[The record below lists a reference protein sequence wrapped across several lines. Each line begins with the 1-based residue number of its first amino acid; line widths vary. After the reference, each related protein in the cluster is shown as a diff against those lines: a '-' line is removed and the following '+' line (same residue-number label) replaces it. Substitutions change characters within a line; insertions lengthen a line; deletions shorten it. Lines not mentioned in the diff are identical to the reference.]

1 MSTSVHPPVP
11 ESPSRR
17 VSAASSVVDSST
29 SNKAR
34 DWGSILSTLVVVA
47 SCLTVL
53 AALHPELLLKS
64 TTASGGDMGA
74 HVWFPAYLRDHL
86 LGQFRV
92 AGWAPDWFAGFP
104 AGQFYFPLPAL
115 AVVFLDLALPYNVAF
130 KFVTVIG
137 VVMMPAAAYAF
148 GRGLRAPRPT
158 PTLFSLAT
166 VLFLF
171 FKGASGPGPNIQ
183 TIAFNQGIMGGTLRS
198 TLAGEFS
205 FSIAIAL
212 ALVFLGAFA
221 SALDRR
227 TRAWI
232 PALLLAAT
240 VMSHIVVA
248 IFAVVAALVIWAT
261 AKRPLKSFGLSA
273 AIGGVGALL
282 TAFWT
287 LPLLA
292 TFGYT
297 ANMRYEK
304 ITDYWVYLFPREGSW
319 VGPVPPFAWC
329 LLSLAAIGAISGAV
343 LRRRSTIAITV
354 ITVIFGFV
362 FILW

>member
-1 MSTSVHPPVP
+1 MPAGIFTAAG
-11 ESPSRR
+11 SPDR
-17 VSAASSVVDSST
+17 SAGRQSQ
-29 SNKAR
+29 KAR
-34 DWGSILSTLVVVA
+34 QASHRRADQRELSEGR
-47 SCLTVL
+47 
-53 AALHPELLLKS
+53 AA
-64 TTASGGDMGA
+64 GGDMGA

-115 AVVFLDLALPYNVAF
+115 TVVFLDIAMPYNVAF
-130 KFVTVIG
+130 KLVSVLG

-171 FKGASGPGPNIQ
+171 FKGASGTGPNIQ

-221 SALDRR
+221 SALNRR
-227 TRAWI
+227 TRAC
-232 PALLLAAT
+232 
-240 VMSHIVVA
+240 
-248 IFAVVAALVIWAT
+248 
-261 AKRPLKSFGLSA
+261 
-273 AIGGVGALL
+273 
-282 TAFWT
+282 
-287 LPLLA
+287 
-292 TFGYT
+292 
-297 ANMRYEK
+297 
-304 ITDYWVYLFPREGSW
+304 GSKT
-319 VGPVPPFAWC
+319 
-329 LLSLAAIGAISGAV
+329 S
-343 LRRRSTIAITV
+343 RQ
-354 ITVIFGFV
+354 
-362 FILW
+362 